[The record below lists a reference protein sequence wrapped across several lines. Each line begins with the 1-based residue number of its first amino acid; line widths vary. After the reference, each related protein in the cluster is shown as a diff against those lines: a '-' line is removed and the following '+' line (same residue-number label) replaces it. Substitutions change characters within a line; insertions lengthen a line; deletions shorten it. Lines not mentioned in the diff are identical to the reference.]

1 MKINEKSLCLFATT
15 PPVDLEGWMN
25 KRGEMNKSWQ
35 RRWFVLKGNLLFY
48 FEKRGDKEPLGMII
62 LEGCTVELAEEGEQ
76 YCFQIIFH
84 GPNNRTYYL
93 STESQPIMEQWMK
106 ALTCAGYD
114 YMKLMV
120 AELQRQLEEIEGQC
134 KEKQLDAVA
143 LPPPKEPPPR
153 RQNPFNKSRTTEQHT
168 VSETTIP
175 PLSGSA
181 IQSTSPWDDEKRTM
195 VANEAMELRA
205 KPRNHS
211 PSASKGPNM
220 AAPESSGVSV
230 DHTDGIS
237 YATTPD
243 SKETLN
249 GASCYSFE
257 AMHSTLGIPVLA
269 DLSKWNESV
278 LQTSPT
284 KTTTSTQMLTPTAAL
299 TPTTSTMVGANIAV
313 TTAAMS
319 VAVTNESY
327 PDRS

>member
-25 KRGEMNKSWQ
+25 KRGELNKSWQ

-93 STESQPIMEQWMK
+93 STESQPVMEQWMK

-120 AELQRQLEEIEGQC
+120 AELQRQLEEIEEQC
-134 KEKQLDAVA
+134 KEKQLDVAAV
-143 LPPPKEPPPR
+143 LSSSKEPPPR
-153 RQNPFNKSRTTEQHT
+153 RQNPFNKSCITEPHS
-168 VSETTIP
+168 VSETTAP
-175 PLSGSA
+175 PLSSSA
-181 IQSTSPWDDEKRTM
+181 TQSTAPWDDEKRT
-195 VANEAMELRA
+195 VVSSDAMEPRA
-205 KPRNHS
+205 KPRNRS
-211 PSASKGPNM
+211 LADSNELNM
-220 AAPESSGVSV
+220 TAPKSNGGSV
-230 DHTDGIS
+230 DRTDGIN
-237 YATTPD
+237 YVAAPD
-243 SKETLN
+243 SKEALN

-278 LQTSPT
+278 LQASP
-284 KTTTSTQMLTPTAAL
+284 
-299 TPTTSTMVGANIAV
+299 STM
-313 TTAAMS
+313 TTMTTPAAIS
-319 VAVTNESY
+319 VASTIF
-327 PDRS
+327 